1 MDKKTAQQ
9 AAQLF
14 EEGKSVSA
22 IAKALKISWYEAK
35 KLKPASAKAEDP
47 AKTIAPHLAYEI
59 GPEPGP
65 ESEAEALA
73 ETTLVFPINLE
84 IPVEQVDEA
93 IAAVSDMELRDAVIG
108 LDGADKANIL
118 QIVLQARLTSLLNHS
133 GGGDPELIPEL

>member
-1 MDKKTAQQ
+1 MDKNTAQQ

-22 IAKALKISWYEAK
+22 VAKALKISWYEAN
-35 KLKPASAKAEDP
+35 KLKPASAKAEDVK
-47 AKTIAPHLAYEI
+47 AQ
-59 GPEPGP
+59 EPGP

-133 GGGDPELIPEL
+133 SGGDPELIPEL